1 MSSFEQFHVDFY
13 QSNYTIEDQEEG
25 CNSYG
30 SGKNFCESRKSQA
43 EKQPAGAAFV
53 PSDMLPSSQSYSGQI
68 LQPAYSPDTPSQ
80 LGYVDGFDEE
90 PPLLEELGINFE
102 HIWQKTLTVLNP
114 MKPAD
119 GSIMNETDLTGPM
132 VFCLALGATLLMFQL
147 FNYGKLCKDILQR
160 VAVLSEKKRKG
171 PLAWQQICSFS
182 GRKSSF
188 WLRVWDERHRVP
200 CHARPAEPDERLGSL
215 ARLRRECP
223 GLLPAAHGHPVLF
236 CSCLLAPMR
245 RVSVPGVKVAPLK
258 KAFLWKKKQFK
269 SWISTRV
276 QCTSISL
283 LAVQVQKE
291 VGTQRKDLP
300 FLQPASIY

>member
-90 PPLLEELGINFE
+90 PPLLE
-102 HIWQKTLTVLNP
+102 
-114 MKPAD
+114 
-119 GSIMNETDLTGPM
+119 
-132 VFCLALGATLLMFQL
+132 
-147 FNYGKLCKDILQR
+147 
-160 VAVLSEKKRKG
+160 
-171 PLAWQQICSFS
+171 

-283 LAVQVQKE
+283 LAVQVRWRKCRE
-291 VGTQRKDLP
+291 VNTLGIGACLYIFFH
-300 FLQPASIY
+300 FLLSCQA